1 MSDKRFRQG
10 VFIPVNKD
18 KFIGSKAFY
27 RSGLELK
34 FMRFCDSNPNV
45 LKWGSENVI
54 VPYIS
59 PVDSK
64 VHRYFVDNFVVIK
77 ENNKTVK
84 YLIEIKPERQ
94 TKPPTVKYRKKEHLI
109 YEQATYAV
117 NTAKWEAA
125 KKMCVQKGWQF
136 LIITEKHLK

>member
-1 MSDKRFRQG
+1 MADKRFRQG
-10 VFIPVNKD
+10 VFVPINRD
-18 KFIGSKAFY
+18 KFIGTKAFY

-45 LKWGSENVI
+45 LKWGSENVV

-59 PVDSK
+59 PLDNK
-64 VHRYFVDNFVVIK
+64 VHRYFVDNFVTIK
-77 ENNKTVK
+77 ENNTITR
-84 YLIEIKPERQ
+84 YLIEIKPDRQ
-94 TKPPTVKYRKKEHLI
+94 TRPPVTKYKKKEHLI

-117 NTAKWEAA
+117 NSAKWEAA
-125 KKMCVQKGWQF
+125 RKICNQKGWQF